1 MSKKITKGPTFLCT
15 YACTEMEIDVVELHR
30 FRKSMKDVETLPG
43 FQTRKRWVLEKLH
56 AQRQK
61 VQDALQEKLGAIECE
76 SCNVEVQ
83 WNNIKKCV
91 LDAMSDLVGKVKKRA
106 RKQWIAREMIGKVD
120 ERRKWKN
127 VNNEEG
133 RKKSRENSKKLRSE
147 LKRAIE
153 KAKMGYL
160 LSICDEIVQFQRRGC
175 YDLMYMKKRK

>member
-1 MSKKITKGPTFLCT
+1 MGVGKVTCST
-15 YACTEMEIDVVELHR
+15 TESAR
-30 FRKSMKDVETLPG
+30 CST
-43 FQTRKRWVLEKLH
+43 
-56 AQRQK
+56 
-61 VQDALQEKLGAIECE
+61 EKLGAIECE

-133 RKKSRENSKKLRSE
+133 RKKSRENSKKTAER
-147 LKRAIE
+147 IE
-153 KAKMGYL
+153 K
-160 LSICDEIVQFQRRGC
+160 SH
-175 YDLMYMKKRK
+175 RKG